1 MPATV
6 SEVSTALQTALATI
20 TGLRTFSYQPEQL
33 NTPLAF
39 PVLNSVSY
47 HRTMGK
53 TTMIGTMDF
62 TIFVVVGRYTDRT
75 AHATLDSY
83 LSPTG
88 VSSVRSAIEAS
99 DTLGGVVS
107 TVIVESSSNIS
118 SLTSAEAEFLQISFN
133 ITVHN

>member
-1 MPATV
+1 MPSTV
-6 SEVSTALQTALATI
+6 SAVSTALQTALATI
-20 TGLRTFSYQPEQL
+20 TGLRTFAFQPEQL

-47 HRTMGK
+47 HRTMGT

-62 TIFVVVGRYTDRT
+62 TIFVVVGRYTDRI

-88 VSSVRSAIEAS
+88 ALSVRSAIEAS

-107 TVIVESSSNIS
+107 TVIVESSANIS
-118 SLTSAEAEFLQISFN
+118 SLSSADAEFLQISFN

>member
-20 TGLRTFSYQPEQL
+20 IGLRTFSYQPEQL

-88 VSSVRSAIEAS
+88 ASSVRSAIEAS

-107 TVIVESSSNIS
+107 TVIVETSSNIS

>member
-6 SEVSTALQTALATI
+6 GAVSTALQTALGTI
-20 TGLRTFSYQPEQL
+20 SGLRTFAYQPEQL

-47 HRTMGK
+47 HRTMGA
-53 TTMIGTMDF
+53 TTAISTMDF
-62 TIFVVVGRYTDRT
+62 TIFVVVGRYTDRM

-88 VSSVRSAIEAS
+88 ALSVRSAIEAS

-118 SLTSAEAEFLQISFN
+118 SLSSGDAEFLQISFN

>member
-20 TGLRTFSYQPEQL
+20 IGLRTFAYQPDQL

-47 HRTMGK
+47 HKTMGK

-83 LSPTG
+83 PSPTG
-88 VSSVRSAIEAS
+88 ASSVRSAIEAS
-99 DTLGGVVS
+99 DTLSGVVS
-107 TVIVESSSNIS
+107 TVIVESSANIS
-118 SLTSAEAEFLQISFN
+118 SLSSADAEFLQISFN

>member
-88 VSSVRSAIEAS
+88 ASSVRSAIEAS